1 MTADAWVFALLDGM
15 CPLHLVLGPDGRI
28 LHAGPTVGR
37 LFAGRS
43 VEGKDLLE
51 VMDVTRPHGITR
63 ARDLFAHS
71 GRRLRLALRG
81 GPQTELTGA
90 AHRVGHGDTLVVVLS
105 FGIGLVDAVR
115 AHALTAADFAITD
128 PSIEMLYLVE
138 AKSAAMDLSRRLNL
152 RLEQARHS
160 AEQRAM
166 SDPLTGLAN
175 RSGLDA
181 AMAGLIA
188 TDTGFALMHIDL
200 DYFKAVNDTHGHAA
214 GDAILLSVASAMKRE
229 TRREDVVAR
238 IGGDEFVI
246 LLVGLRDRPALDRIA
261 TRLIAS
267 IEHPVPFGGAHCKVS
282 CSIGTVLSDDYARPN
297 QDRMLADADIALY
310 AAKSAG
316 RATHRFHLGQSGAGE
331 TGQIGFD
338 HG

>member
-1 MTADAWVFALLDGM
+1 MTGDAFLFPLLDGM

-28 LHAGPTVGR
+28 VHAGPTLAKLFPGR
-37 LFAGRS
+37 AI
-43 VEGKDLLE
+43 EGEDFLHVME
-51 VMDVTRPHGITR
+51 VMRPHGINQPP
-63 ARDLFAHS
+63 DLLVHS
-71 GRRLRLALRG
+71 ARRLRLALRH
-81 GPQTELTGA
+81 GPRTELTGA
-90 AHRVGHGDTLVVVLS
+90 VHPVGEGGALVVVLS

-115 AHALTAADFAITD
+115 AHGLTAVDFAVTD

-188 TDTGFALMHIDL
+188 TDTGFAMMHVDL
-200 DYFKAVNDTHGHAA
+200 DFFKAVNDTHGHAA
-214 GDAILLSVASAMKRE
+214 GDAILMSVAAAMKGE
-229 TRREDVVAR
+229 TRREDIVAR

-261 TRLIAS
+261 TRLIAA
-267 IEHPVPFGGAHCKVS
+267 IEQPVPFGGASCQVS
-282 CSIGTVLSDDYARPN
+282 CSIGTVLSHDYARPD
-297 QDRMLADADIALY
+297 QERMLADADIALY
-310 AAKSAG
+310 SAKSAG
-316 RATHRFHLGQSGAGE
+316 RATHRFHLDQACAVQ
-331 TGQIGFD
+331 TGQIVFNQR
-338 HG
+338 